1 MVYLPTRSSDLL
13 LIVGCVTSSALYLS
27 FSTLY
32 FGSFWRIDTIF
43 AELNKP
49 PPSNGLQINKSGGG
63 GLIRG
68 LTVHF
73 ILFDLAQ

>member
-1 MVYLPTRSSDLL
+1 MRYSPTPSSDLF
-13 LIVGCVTSSALYLS
+13 LILGYMTSSALYLS

-32 FGSFWRIDTIF
+32 FGPFWRIDTIF
-43 AELNKP
+43 AKLNKP